1 MEIGYRI
8 LQTGEIKHEN
18 KNSHH
23 FWNAPPFFS
32 LSLSLSLPRK
42 FHAAA
47 CAAAGGLSAASH
59 SSLQNLKAER
69 RVDISLIVSP
79 MQFPAESLRRP
90 LPDW

>member
-1 MEIGYRI
+1 MRI
-8 LQTGEIKHEN
+8 IIHNTFGMLL
-18 KNSHH
+18 
-23 FWNAPPFFS
+23 
-32 LSLSLSLPRK
+32 LSLSLSRK

-59 SSLQNLKAER
+59 SGLRDLIAAR